1 MRFGTF
7 QIDKTDLVGAKLA
20 HRTVLKNGVKFPK
33 GKILNA
39 EDLTALH
46 QSGLESVTAAIL
58 EAGDIW
64 EDEAARLLSD
74 MFGGT
79 QIRIGKAAT
88 GRVNLYAACNG
99 ILTYERENFI
109 AFNSVDPRITCAALK
124 PYERVKKGQMVATVK
139 IIPFGL
145 PKTVC
150 EKAID
155 ALEGDAFNIHVYDH
169 DLKIALVQTQVEGT
183 AAKVLDKTQ
192 KVTTERLSAFGLGL
206 NASDHLPHKVEILAS
221 HLSGAASAQDI
232 VIIFGASA
240 ICDIDDVVPQAIVRA
255 GGEIDYL
262 GMPVDPGNLI
272 LLGHIDKTTIIGAP
286 GCARSAKL
294 NGFDWVLERL
304 CARLPVTTQ
313 DIVEMSI
320 GGLLTE
326 IPSRPSPRDKS

>member
-7 QIDKTDLVGAKLA
+7 QIDNTDLVGAKLA
-20 HRTVLKNGVKFPK
+20 HRTVLKNDVKFPK
-33 GKILNA
+33 GKVLSEA
-39 EDLTALH
+39 DLTTLQ
-46 QSGLESVTAAIL
+46 QSGFETVTAAIL
-58 EAGDIW
+58 ETGDIW
-64 EDEAARLLSD
+64 EDEAARLLSEA
-74 MFGGT
+74 FGGT
-79 QIRIGKAAT
+79 KIRIGKAAT
-88 GRVNLYAACNG
+88 GRVNLYAACDG

-124 PYERVKKGQMVATVK
+124 PYERVEKGQMVATVK

-145 PKTVC
+145 PKAVC
-150 EKAID
+150 GKAIN
-155 ALEGDAFNIHVYDH
+155 ALRVDIFNVHAYDH
-169 DLKIALVQTQVEGT
+169 DLKIALVQTQLEET

-192 KVTTERLSAFGLGL
+192 KVTAERLSAFGLEL
-206 NASDHLPHKVEILAS
+206 DASDRRPHKVETLAY

-232 VIIFGASA
+232 IIIFGASA
-240 ICDIDDVVPQAIVRA
+240 ICDIVDVVPQAIVRA

-286 GCARSAKL
+286 GCARSIKL

-304 CARLPVTTQ
+304 CARLPVTSK
-313 DIVEMSI
+313 DIVEMSV